1 MTEPKRVNVAANAAM
16 IAAIERMT
24 EQEQVTLTEAVNK
37 LLGYGEFVYR
47 TVREDG
53 CTLTILK
60 SDGTRVSV
68 ILI

>member
-68 ILI
+68 ILV